1 MFDIDLR
8 PIFIFVAVVGFVA
21 GVVAATVTLWL
32 YSHVSFSW
40 S

>member
-1 MFDIDLR
+1 MFDFDLR
-8 PIFIFVAVVGFVA
+8 PVFIFLVVVGFAA
-21 GVVAATVTLWL
+21 GAVAATVTLWL